1 MPKVLREQK
10 EAKVLGEKQELLARL
25 VIKEKGDHQG
35 LLATQEVL
43 ETKVTKAIR
52 EMMVRQEQ
60 REKGEEWEFLVS
72 VDKSAQ
78 GDLEENVVE
87 QEVKAFLVPKEIL
100 VSQDHPGQ

>member
-1 MPKVLREQK
+1 M
-10 EAKVLGEKQELLARL
+10 

-43 ETKVTKAIR
+43 ETKVTKEIR
-52 EMMVRQEQ
+52 EMMVHPEQ

-78 GDLEENVVE
+78 GDLEENAVE
-87 QEVKAFLVPKEIL
+87 QEVKAFLDQKEIL
-100 VSQDHPGQ
+100 VSQDHPDQ